1 MVQLVGIRS
10 KKVYAEGSKADC
22 FKKLSEDYPTVEN
35 YTESKMLPEPIM
47 VVSVNKGL
55 MEGAK

>member
-1 MVQLVGIRS
+1 MVKLVGIRT
-10 KKVYAEGSKADC
+10 KKVYAQGHKSDC
-22 FKKLSEDYPTVEN
+22 FRKLSEDYPTVEN

>member
-10 KKVYAEGSKADC
+10 RKVYAEGRKSDC
-22 FKKLSEDYPTVEN
+22 FRKLSEDYPTVEN